1 MTLKS
6 HATVIAVQGRTQPRR
21 HGEVSLLS
29 ADDDSDAIDPV
40 KSFFLPA
47 PLDFGTSS
55 TIVITRHTFNNV
67 IDGTDFGTDFGAD
80 TSPPPPAATG
90 PKHFPRLGLIVGD
103 ADDKGQSKLR
113 NDPAVVE
120 VVHGY
125 DPKMICDIQLL
136 EDPAPQRTWSVDFL
150 RIPELWAKGFSGKG
164 ISVGHL
170 DSGLDG
176 SHPAL
181 KPALRQ
187 FAAIDET
194 GTADESAT
202 ASDNHGHGTHT
213 AGILCARQIDGVTVG
228 IAPDAALFSGQIT
241 GERSLMRMLGGLEW
255 LLGKKVRLLSLS
267 AGVEPFNPV
276 FQTVVE
282 RLRAANVLPIVSI
295 GNDSAG
301 TSFSPGNYATALGVG
316 SINQQSD
323 VAQTEAIN
331 ALRGHLA
338 EYGVIMAKGTA
349 HVGELVERAMDPKT
363 NVPEAARFVLD
374 ILIKTMVT
382 LEMQIKKL
390 DSEITHR
397 ARKEKDAR
405 RLMTIPG
412 VGPMTA
418 TALLALAPAAGS
430 FRCGR
435 DFAAWLGLTPL
446 QRSTGG
452 KQKLGATSK
461 MGERTLR
468 RLLIIGATAV
478 VQQARRRGTSPSS
491 WLGRMI
497 ARKPPMLV
505 ATALANK
512 MARVWAL
519 MANGG
524 VYKAPAVAA

>member
-1 MTLKS
+1 MN
-6 HATVIAVQGRTQPRR
+6 
-21 HGEVSLLS
+21 EVSTIGLDLAKYVFQAHGADAAGKVVFRKQLRRNKLLAFFAEQPACLVAIEACS
-29 ADDDSDAIDPV
+29 GAHYWAREIGKLGHEVRLIPPAYVKPFVKRQKNDMADAEAICEAAQRPTMRFVPV
-40 KSFFLPA
+40 KSEEQQA
-47 PLDFGTSS
+47 S
-55 TIVITRHTFNNV
+55 
-67 IDGTDFGTDFGAD
+67 
-80 TSPPPPAATG
+80 
-90 PKHFPRLGLIVGD
+90 
-103 ADDKGQSKLR
+103 
-113 NDPAVVE
+113 AVVFRTR
-120 VVHGY
+120 
-125 DPKMICDIQLL
+125 DLL
-136 EDPAPQRTWSVDFL
+136 IRQRT
-150 RIPELWAKGFSGKG
+150 
-164 ISVGHL
+164 
-170 DSGLDG
+170 
-176 SHPAL
+176 
-181 KPALRQ
+181 Q
-187 FAAIDET
+187 
-194 GTADESAT
+194 
-202 ASDNHGHGTHT
+202 
-213 AGILCARQIDGVTVG
+213 
-228 IAPDAALFSGQIT
+228 
-241 GERSLMRMLGGLEW
+241 
-255 LLGKKVRLLSLS
+255 
-267 AGVEPFNPV
+267 
-276 FQTVVE
+276 
-282 RLRAANVLPIVSI
+282 
-295 GNDSAG
+295 
-301 TSFSPGNYATALGVG
+301 
-316 SINQQSD
+316 
-323 VAQTEAIN
+323 AIN

-338 EYGVIMAKGTA
+338 EYGVIVAKGTA
-349 HVGELVERAMDPKT
+349 YVAELVERAMDPKT
-363 NVPEAARFVLD
+363 GVPEAARFVLE

-390 DSEITHR
+390 DSEITRR

-478 VQQARRRGTSPSS
+478 VQQARRRGASPSS

-512 MARVWAL
+512 MARVVWAL